1 MPFWGRILG
10 VLFGFMFLKIPG
22 AILGLIVGYFFDR
35 AYSQD
40 FSQLGGFGRFFTNPD
55 SFQQNAVFFN
65 SLFASLG
72 HIAKADGRVTN
83 NEIAVATALMDDMQ
97 LQGDARQEAQAAFR
111 EGKAADYPLS
121 ETLKSL
127 VEFCHGRR
135 DLLQIFLEILIQ
147 AALADGELSA
157 PEQRVLEKVAQSL
170 GFSRGSLDYLI
181 RAHIAQQRF
190 RQGQYQYTKT
200 AQSGHVPINEAY
212 QILGVSASDDE
223 KTVKKAYKK
232 RMAEHHP
239 DKLISK
245 GLPQQALEMAKQK
258 TQSIQ
263 SAYEL
268 IKEHKGW

>member
-1 MPFWGRILG
+1 MWGRILG

-22 AILGLIVGYFFDR
+22 AILGLIVGYLFDR

-72 HIAKADGRVTN
+72 HIAKADGRVTDS
-83 NEIAVATALMDDMQ
+83 EIAVASALMDEMQ
-97 LQGDARQEAQAAFR
+97 LQGNARQEAQTAFR
-111 EGKAADYPLS
+111 EGKSADFPLI

-147 AALADGELSA
+147 AALSDGALSP
-157 PEQRVLEKVAQSL
+157 PEQKVLEKVAHVL
-170 GFSRGSLDYLI
+170 GFSRGSLDFLI

-190 RQGQYQYTKT
+190 RQGQHSQDSSTHTSQLPVK
-200 AQSGHVPINEAY
+200 EAY
-212 QILGVSASDDE
+212 QILGVSPSDDE

-263 SAYEL
+263 AAYEL
-268 IKEHKGW
+268 IRKQKGW